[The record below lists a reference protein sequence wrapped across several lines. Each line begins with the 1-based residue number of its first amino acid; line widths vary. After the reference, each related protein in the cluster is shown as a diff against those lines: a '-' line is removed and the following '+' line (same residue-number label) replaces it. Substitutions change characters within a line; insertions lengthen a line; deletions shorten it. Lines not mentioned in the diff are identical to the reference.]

1 MQPYYEKV
9 FDSID
14 QVGHSK
20 IDKTQIVEIHSIMGN
35 VRESVTL
42 YESVKSAGSN
52 IEDWLGLLEKSM
64 QKSLK
69 RLCESASL
77 ECVSLP
83 LRMFVNKSCG
93 QFALLGLQV
102 RHVRAPCRR

>member
-14 QVGHSK
+14 RVEHSK
-20 IDKTQIVEIHSIMGN
+20 KDKAQIIEIHSIMGN

-42 YESVKSAGSN
+42 IEPVKSTNSN
-52 IEDWLGLLEKSM
+52 IEDWLGVLEKEM
-64 QKSLK
+64 QRSLK
-69 RLCESASL
+69 RLCENAAI

-83 LRMFVNKSCG
+83 LRQFVNQSCG

-102 RHVRAPCRR
+102 FVMHVYV